1 VSENDHRI
9 LSAPLAAR
17 QADTDNLIR
26 FAVGIFYRS
35 PRIILAPVL
44 IHPTS
49 VARSSAAWR
58 APSVGIGDKRAWR
71 RYSRSRLSELFRRG
85 PGEFEPD
92 ARAVAFDPFGHVTP
106 LFEVPFQRKV
116 KEGRRRAVSSSVVV
130 PPPWTMATS
139 QAARCS

>member
-1 VSENDHRI
+1 MAMNTEPSTPANRALNPLHVSENVHRI

-58 APSVGIGDKRAWR
+58 APSVGIG
-71 RYSRSRLSELFRRG
+71 G
-85 PGEFEPD
+85 
-92 ARAVAFDPFGHVTP
+92 
-106 LFEVPFQRKV
+106 
-116 KEGRRRAVSSSVVV
+116 
-130 PPPWTMATS
+130 
-139 QAARCS
+139 